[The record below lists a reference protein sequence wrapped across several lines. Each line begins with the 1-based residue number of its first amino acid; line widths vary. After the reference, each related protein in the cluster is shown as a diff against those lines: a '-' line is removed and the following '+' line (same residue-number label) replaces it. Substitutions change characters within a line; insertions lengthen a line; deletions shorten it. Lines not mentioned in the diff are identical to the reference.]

1 MPQDSLHYSS
11 YLHGEI
17 ARARA
22 ERDLAVAKLIL
33 DATERLV
40 RWLARITTH
49 ATRTHP

>member
-1 MPQDSLHYSS
+1 MPPDSLHYSS

-33 DATERLV
+33 DAAERLV
-40 RWLARITTH
+40 RFLARITTH
-49 ATRTHP
+49 APRARP